1 MTSGL
6 CSFKN
11 LRENVLILMCI
22 YICCFFVCVWL
33 MTQVKSITQHVSHL
47 DKQSVPRR
55 SRFSERFKD
64 DISTIVS
71 VVTAEIGTILVK
83 QHKVSS
89 NGGRA
94 VSCHWFAVSSSDK
107 CGVSTVSVFLLFS

>member
-1 MTSGL
+1 M
-6 CSFKN
+6 
-11 LRENVLILMCI
+11 
-22 YICCFFVCVWL
+22 
-33 MTQVKSITQHVSHL
+33 TQHVSLL
-47 DKQSVPRR
+47 DKHSVPRR

-89 NGGRA
+89 NGGE
-94 VSCHWFAVSSSDK
+94 SCQ
-107 CGVSTVSVFLLFS
+107 LLFVCSQHLRQV